1 MSNCSNTVNKYVLMD
16 RCWAH
21 DKPSICR
28 SFGGNPKNIVLEK
41 EIHNETDFHWVLRFS
56 TLRLPH
62 NLFAPS
68 IDIRQPNPLHPLDS
82 NMQSIHLGLIDYAIL
97 AIYVVFVVGIG
108 FSLKRYMKSSS
119 DFLTSG
125 RSIPAWVTGL
135 AFISAN
141 LGALEL
147 VGMAASGAKYGIA
160 TSHFYW
166 VGAIPAMI
174 FLAVFMMPFYYGSK
188 ARSVPE
194 YLKLRFDER
203 TRALNSVS
211 FAVMT
216 VFASGISMNALA
228 KLLNQ
233 LLGWNYDVSLW
244 ICSAV
249 VLMYVLKGGLTS
261 AIYTEV
267 LQFFMIVLGF
277 APVVYLGLKDV
288 GGWSVLNQKLSAV
301 AQSPTAIGLAD
312 GKFSSDAFTSAWK
325 PLLAGS
331 ASNPMGVDLF
341 AMVFGLGF
349 VLSFGYWCTN
359 FLVVQRAMA
368 AKNMGA
374 ARRTPLIAAV
384 PKMIFPILVILPG
397 MIAAGLALTA
407 KEGKGDY
414 RIPPK
419 LIAEA
424 AYKEAV
430 PAIKE
435 GNLEAVKSAVG
446 MKMDET
452 KLATLSKEASTL
464 DDKAIAVRIQDSVEE
479 NDYDGV
485 ILSLVKKY
493 CPAGLLGLALTG
505 LLASFMSG
513 MAGNVTAFNTVW
525 TYDLYQ
531 AYIAPKKSDDHYM
544 WMGRAVTVVGV
555 VLSIFCAYFV
565 SRWSNAMDIIQLVF
579 GFVNA
584 PLFATF
590 LLGMFWKRTTSH
602 GAFFGLLFGTG
613 TSALFHALSN
623 TAGNAL
629 GVKGGYLWSMMGK
642 GVQDIP
648 PFLKFSSDMAQ
659 NFWLAAFAFTACFV
673 LTFAISL
680 VTARTKSDEDLKGL
694 VYSLTP
700 KLKDEEQAWYL
711 RPAVL
716 GVILL
721 GCCVILNVIFW

>member
-1 MSNCSNTVNKYVLMD
+1 MS
-16 RCWAH
+16 H
-21 DKPSICR
+21 
-28 SFGGNPKNIVLEK
+28 
-41 EIHNETDFHWVLRFS
+41 
-56 TLRLPH
+56 
-62 NLFAPS
+62 
-68 IDIRQPNPLHPLDS
+68 
-82 NMQSIHLGLIDYAIL
+82 IHLGGIDYSIMAIYVVAIL
-97 AIYVVFVVGIG
+97 AIGWV
-108 FSLKRYMKSSS
+108 LKRYMKTSA
-119 DFLTSG
+119 DFLTSSH
-125 RSIPAWVTGL
+125 SIPAWITGL

-160 TSHFYW
+160 TCHFYW

-203 TRALNSVS
+203 TRCLNSIS

-228 KLLNQ
+228 KLLHQ

-244 ICSAV
+244 ICSAI
-249 VLMYVLKGGLTS
+249 VLVYVLKGGLTS

-288 GGWSVLNQKLSAV
+288 GGWGALKTSLAAV
-301 AQSPTAIGLAD
+301 AQNPAALELNTKSFQP
-312 GKFSSDAFTSAWK
+312 DAWTSAWK
-325 PLLAGS
+325 PLLEGAS
-331 ASNPMGVDLF
+331 ANPMGVDVI

-368 AKNMGA
+368 AKNMSA

-384 PKMIFPILVILPG
+384 PKMIFPVLVILPG
-397 MIAAGLALTA
+397 MIAAALALTA
-407 KEGKGDY
+407 KDGY
-414 RIPPK
+414 RLPPK
-419 LIAEA
+419 IVSESAYVQAIA
-424 AYKEAV
+424 
-430 PAIKE
+430 
-435 GNLEAVKSAVG
+435 AVKDAAAQ
-446 MKMDET
+446 K
-452 KLATLSKEASTL
+452 L
-464 DDKAIAVRIQDSVEE
+464 DDKVAFERISKAVEMKLSPAKVAAVVKEVPALDEATLKDRLQDAVVE

-493 CPAGLLGLALTG
+493 CPSGLLGLALTG

-531 AYIAPKKSDDHYM
+531 AYIARNKSDGHYM
-544 WMGRAVTVVGV
+544 WMGRCITVVGIG
-555 VLSIFCAYFV
+555 LSIVCAYLV

-602 GAFFGLLFGTG
+602 GAFFGLLGGTL
-613 TSALFHALSN
+613 TSALFHALTS
-623 TAGNAL
+623 AVGNAP
-629 GVKGGYLWSMMGK
+629 GVKGGYL
-642 GVQDIP
+642 GVLQVFP
-648 PFLKFSSDMAQ
+648 SDMAQ
-659 NFWLAAFAFTACFV
+659 NFWLAAFAFTACFM
-673 LTFAISL
+673 LTLVISL
-680 VTARTKSDEDLKGL
+680 LTRRTKTDDELKGL

-700 KLKDEEQAWYL
+700 KTVDHAQAWYA
-711 RPAVL
+711 RPAF
-716 GVILL
+716 L
-721 GCCVILNVIFW
+721 GCVLLVGCFILNIIFW